1 MLSPNLKIL
10 FVINPI
16 SGTKA
21 KIAWEPAI
29 RKHFVGLS
37 HTIEFF
43 LLSGKDDATSLK
55 YWFEKLKPD
64 RVIEVVVV
72 GTIS

>member
-1 MLSPNLKIL
+1 MTSAPNLKIL

-29 RKHFVGLS
+29 RKYFIGLTHS
-37 HTIEFF
+37 IEFF
-43 LLSGKDDATSLK
+43 IRWK
-55 YWFEKLKPD
+55 
-64 RVIEVVVV
+64 R
-72 GTIS
+72 